1 MDVVAT
7 ANGNANANANVT
19 AASARITPMRLTKF
33 ELTQLI
39 GMRMEQL
46 ARGAPPTV
54 PVDDTVHDVREI
66 AMREL
71 DSHTMPLLVQRRL
84 PCGRVERMH
93 ISECSW

>member
-1 MDVVAT
+1 MDVVAS
-7 ANGNANANANVT
+7 ANVTAT

-54 PVDDTVHDVREI
+54 PVDDDVHDVREI

-71 DSHTMPLLVQRRL
+71 DGGTMPLLVQRRL
-84 PCGRVERMH
+84 PCGRVERLR